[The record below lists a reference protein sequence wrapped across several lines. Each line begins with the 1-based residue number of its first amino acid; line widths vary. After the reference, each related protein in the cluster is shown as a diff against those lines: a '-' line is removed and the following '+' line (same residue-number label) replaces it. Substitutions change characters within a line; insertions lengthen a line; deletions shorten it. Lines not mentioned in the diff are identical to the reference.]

1 MSVRQREVG
10 IELLR
15 ILAMLM
21 VLGLHANFMSI
32 PKPNA
37 NDILSVSGI
46 TKVTFESLC
55 VCAVDVF
62 VMISGWFG
70 IRASL
75 KGFCNFMWQVIFVTA
90 FAIIFDAIY
99 FGNTMSLKDCF
110 KVFGLFGGGGWFV
123 AAYIAL
129 YILSP
134 VLNAFITNHS
144 LKKILLF
151 LISFFMFEILWGDTL
166 STDWIVCGYS
176 AFSFIGLYVL
186 AGFLRKLNL
195 SFKFV
200 TPLFVFLIAVALNTS
215 LYVISTKLN
224 IVAIRDLVFNYINPL
239 VILSA
244 TSLILLFG
252 KINPPQKK
260 LTHLIFKYLYKNI
273 FVSRCVKFCGVSI
286 AWCYTTNL
294 WIVPKP
300 SKKCVQFI

>member
-1 MSVRQREVG
+1 
-10 IELLR
+10 
-15 ILAMLM
+15 
-21 VLGLHANFMSI
+21 
-32 PKPNA
+32 
-37 NDILSVSGI
+37 
-46 TKVTFESLC
+46 
-55 VCAVDVF
+55 
-62 VMISGWFG
+62 
-70 IRASL
+70 
-75 KGFCNFMWQVIFVTA
+75 
-90 FAIIFDAIY
+90 
-99 FGNTMSLKDCF
+99 
-110 KVFGLFGGGGWFV
+110 
-123 AAYIAL
+123 
-129 YILSP
+129 
-134 VLNAFITNHS
+134 
-144 LKKILLF
+144 
-151 LISFFMFEILWGDTL
+151 MFEILWGDTL